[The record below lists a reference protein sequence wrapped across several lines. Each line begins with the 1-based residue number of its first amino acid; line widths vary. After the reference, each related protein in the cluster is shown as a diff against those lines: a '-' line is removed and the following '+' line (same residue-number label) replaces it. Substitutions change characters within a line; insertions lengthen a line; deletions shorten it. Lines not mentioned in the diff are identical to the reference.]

1 MANQYLIAKDMTQ
14 IPAAVAELWGKPP
27 VLPHEDP
34 EVYNKLWLEIAKS
47 IGPTDFIEWLW
58 IKDILDLSWEIR
70 RLRGFKAGL
79 AEKCR
84 RDRIER
90 IISRGRREGDTPAVA
105 ELAELESEA
114 SVAGMF
120 VEDMSRYERIDELLV
135 SQESRRNAV
144 LREIERRRESVA
156 SRLRKASDDIIDG
169 EFTEAPASE
178 SGTDQASLGNVDRD
192 PSRDAA

>member
-1 MANQYLIAKDMTQ
+1 LG
-14 IPAAVAELWGKPP
+14 EPP

-34 EVYNKLWLEIAKS
+34 EIYQQFWLEIAKS
-47 IGPTDFIEWLW
+47 IGPTDFIEWLL
-58 IKDILDLSWEIR
+58 IEDILDLSWEIR

-90 IISRGRREGDTPAVA
+90 IMRRRPREGDGAA
-105 ELAELESEA
+105 IAELESEA
-114 SVAGMF
+114 SVASMF
-120 VEDMSRYERIDELLV
+120 VEDMSRCERIDELLA

-156 SRLRKASDDIIDG
+156 SLLRKASDDIIDG
-169 EFTEAPASE
+169 EFTEAPASG
-178 SGTDQASLGNVDRD
+178 SPTDQAALGELGGH

>member
-1 MANQYLIAKDMTQ
+1 
-14 IPAAVAELWGKPP
+14 
-27 VLPHEDP
+27 
-34 EVYNKLWLEIAKS
+34 LEIAKS

-90 IISRGRREGDTPAVA
+90 IISRGRREGDTAAAA
-105 ELAELESEA
+105 ELAELESGA
-114 SVAGMF
+114 SVASMF
-120 VEDMSRYERIDELLV
+120 VEDKDMSRYERIDELLA

-169 EFTEAPASE
+169 EFTDAPPV
-178 SGTDQASLGNVDRD
+178 GTDQAALGNVDRD

>member
-1 MANQYLIAKDMTQ
+1 MSNQDLIAKEMTQ

-79 AEKCR
+79 VQKCR
-84 RDRIER
+84 RDRIEL
-90 IISRGRREGDTPAVA
+90 INRGMRKGDSAA
-105 ELAELESEA
+105 IEELETEA
-114 SVAGMF
+114 GVASMF
-120 VEDMSRYERIDELLV
+120 VEDLSRYERIDDLLA

-169 EFTEAPASE
+169 EFTDAPPV
-178 SGTDQASLGNVDRD
+178 GTDQAALGNVDRD
-192 PSRDAA
+192 SSQDAA